1 MLSLPQMV
9 DLALNS
15 PEVGSV
21 NFNIL
26 HSLLHVLI
34 QQVDLLE
41 TKVEFKG
48 NDSERVQNLMKKSS
62 TGPSLNLTEYMVT
75 PGKDQR
81 KVVSRK
87 QRYRPEKDNKDEVIM
102 ENEVRVVDQGK
113 EESKLDA
120 LQTVILL
127 ESTEPSTTPPPAHVS
142 VALSK
147 VHFENLEDEIEKL
160 KEDIKELKELPANVD
175 LISAIR
181 SANPSPVLDMFQI
194 LTLTKRIEA
203 SEEAVSK
210 LASMI
215 EDLAREQMT
224 GGLTPSDASTP
235 RGIAQSRQNA
245 TPSVASTATSTAAS
259 TAASAAASMAQSGAA
274 SMAQTGAAS
283 MAQSAAASVAGSAA
297 ASSAA
302 PSAPGST
309 VGRSPSDQLLQSSSS
324 LEARVT
330 ELELHFKEC
339 SETIGVMDN
348 TFNEQFTTLQQ
359 NLIDLEKEIGEII
372 ERINAG
378 LPGGDTGTS
387 EQGGRELYNKV
398 MMLQE
403 ELEKLAQTATKL
415 LDDKDDRQSNMDAL
429 LEQIELLKTIKANR
443 EDLQDALA
451 NKADSCTV
459 NKKVSHDQFDAACD
473 ELSRS
478 IEEAVGKL
486 TQQESLWQQA
496 LLDIQNE
503 IENKLDKMEL
513 TPLRDFVHNKLKMLQ
528 DRLKALA
535 ALKQDTEAA
544 GTKSRLL
551 RNVNCLSCDKDV
563 VMRKEIE
570 PGTNPPPPSF
580 PASKGL
586 GPYLAYELDQLR
598 KQQKFASHGRNLNH
612 FENAIGGSKLDKNE
626 YLCNRYCG
634 GSHTTTTA
642 QQRVARMGNFLQQWG
657 TEAAATEKE
666 IRGTDGLIYKARD
679 QISMQ
684 QEQNVVTTDSQS
696 MRSKPSILVQGD
708 IVSERLIEKSSKSEA
723 VDFRSLSKK
732 SK

>member
-1 MLSLPQMV
+1 MAGSSVMLSLPQMV

-302 PSAPGST
+302 PSAPG
-309 VGRSPSDQLLQSSSS
+309 

-598 KQQKFASHGRNLNH
+598 KQQKF
-612 FENAIGGSKLDKNE
+612 E